1 MKQRMGIDT
10 ELERQGYEYSDCEA
24 PAEIWINKKV
34 GFGFRLE
41 WFRLER

>member
-1 MKQRMGIDT
+1 MGIDK
-10 ELERQGYEYSDCEA
+10 ELEQQGYERRDTEA